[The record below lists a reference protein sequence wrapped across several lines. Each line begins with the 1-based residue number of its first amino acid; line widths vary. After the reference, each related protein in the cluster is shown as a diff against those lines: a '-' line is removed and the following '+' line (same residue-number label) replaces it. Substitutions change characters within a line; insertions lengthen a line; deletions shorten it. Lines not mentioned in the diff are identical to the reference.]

1 MTGDLPLE
9 AEAGLQAS
17 NFLARLNSL
26 ASDRQMTDI
35 LHTELLLDNAA
46 PGALQRQPLPPRD
59 ESNWSEVVVDDEPP
73 EAVPE
78 PRFDSSGFPYPPES
92 RPDTLVPTAPQ
103 PVPVPEIIAPL
114 GELLTGDTVTVTVK
128 LPAEQFSL
136 YVKFWVKDCQTTAI
150 IDGPRM
156 LLDFSPNSQGELETL
171 ARLTV
176 PPGCCRLRL
185 EAIAIDPH
193 QETESRKA
201 SIDRVV
207 VPPGLSPTP
216 DFNYLAS

>member
-46 PGALQRQPLPPRD
+46 PGALQRQPLSPRD

-103 PVPVPEIIAPL
+103 PVPVPEIVAPL